1 MAIGMRNVLG
11 LAVGAAAAVGVD
23 RVTEQLAPAR
33 RMDGAALGLLTA
45 AGIYPAARRRGFG
58 TASEKLVLTAAAV
71 VVAAAAALPARRA
84 QLLAAGWV
92 AHAGFDALFTPHVE
106 SRIPSWYPAVCA
118 GYDLALGVRLLT

>member
-1 MAIGMRNVLG
+1 MAIGVRNVLG

-23 RVTEQLAPAR
+23 KVTDEVMPAR
-33 RMDGAALGLLTA
+33 RLDGAALGLLTA

-58 TASEKLVLTAAAV
+58 TRGEKAVLISAGA

-84 QLLAAGWV
+84 QLLAAGWI
-92 AHAGFDALFTPHVE
+92 AHAGFDALFTPHRE

-118 GYDLALGVRLLT
+118 GYDLALGARLLT